1 MASVHIDRTLNRKL
15 KINRFLSFP
24 QFAELMVQHRLQLD
38 ASEEPVTSGN
48 GQRWR
53 TGPTGMLSAHTPA
66 LVSDPHTI
74 QIVSDVGALADSL
87 FADAHTE
94 LYLEPSLGVTSRSA
108 GGSDSGVNLVVKSF
122 GGDTIENDADAPPT
136 VPVLVDIARLLKGVS
151 VASTAP
157 AHFADLIAKM
167 VRDQVWIDIAL
178 YPARDAD
185 ERDERE
191 EEDLESLHMQ
201 DDLHDHD
208 RVSRPHA
215 RTSVTAAPLRPWR
228 ASRRFAAAQGSR
240 RKIAAPR

>member
-1 MASVHIDRTLNRKL
+1 MASVQIDRALNRKL

-38 ASEEPVTSGN
+38 ASEDPIVSGN
-48 GQRWR
+48 GLRWQ
-53 TGPTGMLSAHTPA
+53 TGPTGMLSANAPA
-66 LVSDPHTI
+66 LVDDPHTI

-87 FADAHTE
+87 FANAHTE
-94 LYLEPSLGVTSRSA
+94 LYLEPSLGVTSRTA
-108 GGSDSGVNLVVKSF
+108 DSGVNLVVKSF
-122 GGDTIENDADAPPT
+122 GGDAGDNDADAQPT

-178 YPARDAD
+178 YPARDAGDRDD
-185 ERDERE
+185 ES
-191 EEDLESLHMQ
+191 LESLHMQ
-201 DDLHDHD
+201 DDSHGHD

-215 RTSVTAAPLRPWR
+215 RTSVTTAPLRPWR
-228 ASRRFAAAQGSR
+228 ASRRFAVAPGSR
-240 RKIAAPR
+240 RKTAAPR